1 MPRRRVYVPLS
12 PTQLDALAAGREA
25 GPAPVIG
32 YVAPAGLAPSLVEE
46 AVSIGDLV
54 HIMELRAAQEATA
67 FASGGRRVVGSAD
80 IDNALLE
87 EVAPVAGGGAPVQV
101 EIGGPIALRRFVAFH
116 IDEEPGGNDGDL
128 LWYDVTELADVRALL
143 AL

>member
-46 AVSIGDLV
+46 AE
-54 HIMELRAAQEATA
+54 HAAWLRAAQEATA

>member
-46 AVSIGDLV
+46 AE
-54 HIMELRAAQEATA
+54 HAAWLRAAQEATA

-101 EIGGPIALRRFVAFH
+101 EIGGPIAHR
-116 IDEEPGGNDGDL
+116 
-128 LWYDVTELADVRALL
+128 L
-143 AL
+143 ALDVDAQLQKMAPH

>member
-12 PTQLDALAAGREA
+12 RTQLDALAAGREA

-32 YVAPAGLAPSLVEE
+32 YVAPAGLASSLVEE
-46 AVSIGDLV
+46 AE
-54 HIMELRAAQEATA
+54 HAAWLRAALEATA
-67 FASGGRRVVGSAD
+67 LASGGRRVVGSAD

-87 EVAPVAGGGAPVQV
+87 EVATVAGGGMPVQI

-116 IDEEPGGNDGDL
+116 IDEEPGGEDGDL